1 MTRNGINASRTRT
14 RLLTFLLATAPIVAI
29 TGCGDDTVEP
39 MPTEPPVPTTVTI
52 APTSTTLRLPG
63 ATVRLIASV
72 QDQYGQPMSG
82 VAVTW
87 TSSDASVASVDSAGV
102 VSAIAIGT
110 AMVTARAGSASGSAE
125 VIIEEH
131 PDWGALTL
139 LYGATRGEG
148 WVNNHNWLTDAPLG
162 RWYGVNV
169 NTSGRVAQLNL
180 PENGLA
186 GVIPPELGRL
196 TDLSSLVLAD
206 NQLTGPIPTELGGL
220 GKLSVLKLERN
231 YLDNPIPVELGGLT
245 GLREVD
251 LRYNQLTGAIPSELG
266 RLHKLRS
273 LYLAHNELTG
283 VIPSALGDLGELWYM
298 DLGGNALTGP
308 IPPELGNLAE
318 LRLLWLDSNS
328 LTGAIPSELGKPA
341 HLGNLHLHSNKL
353 TGPIPP
359 ELGNL
364 AELGLLWLHSNN
376 LSGAIPPELGN
387 LSELEGLNLSSNQL
401 SGSLPTELGKLTN
414 LIYMK
419 VYGNELTGGLPTS
432 FLGLS
437 NLEDFLIEYG
447 GATNHGLC
455 VPATDQFRN
464 WARRVAA
471 RGHVDRSP
479 SPFCDEIDRRALETL
494 YEGGNGSR
502 WTRSDAWLDDE
513 DLGRWYGVRTDSLG
527 RVSGLDLT
535 SNGLSGYVPEQMG
548 RLAQLTEL
556 RIGQNEL
563 AGRLPLSLIGLPLDG
578 FDYGGTSLCVADDA
592 DFLRWLNGIPRHTG
606 TGVQCPPLTEREIL
620 EWLYRNTD
628 GPNWGENRGWL
639 TDAPLSE
646 WHGVHTDA
654 AGRVVALNL
663 SSNGLS
669 GPLPAELAQL
679 PELRQLLLA
688 GNDLTGPVPRTMGDL
703 GRLEWLDLAWND
715 LGGTIPGE
723 LGRLSALRRLRLGAN
738 TLSGP
743 IPPEL
748 GDLDRLEHLSL
759 GRNQLS
765 GAIPG
770 ELSKLYTLRSL
781 HLGRNALAGAV
792 PPELGNLDHLEEL
805 RLGSNQLTGEIPA
818 ALGRMS
824 ALRILELADN
834 SLSGPIPPALGGL
847 DRLERLLLG
856 SNELTGGIPGELGA
870 LAVLERMDL
879 ADNRLSGSLP
889 VELGKLV
896 SLVDLGLAINQL
908 SGPVPTELGGLQ
920 KLTGLDLGD
929 NQLTGSLPAGLGR
942 AVNLENLD
950 LRANA
955 LTGPVPAEFGNLTRL
970 KSLIL
975 ADNPA
980 LDGPL
985 PPAMTKLERLDRLM
999 AGGTGLCRPADR
1011 GFDVWFGRIA
1021 DRRLV
1026 RCEGGAAVYLTQS
1039 VQSWDDPVP
1048 LLAGKP
1054 ALLRVF
1060 VTAPGGTATMPDV
1073 KATFYVDGS
1082 ERHTVRIAAGG
1093 QSIPTD
1099 VAEGNLASSANADI
1113 PGRIIAPGL
1122 EMVIHVDLDGQLD
1135 AALGVTKRIPETG
1148 RMPVDVRTVPPFHLM
1163 LVPFVWQ
1170 TDPDPSVRQFVAEMA
1185 ADPEGHELLRDVRAL
1200 LPIAEF
1206 SVAARDPV
1214 ITSTTSPWKMIAEVG
1229 AVRAMEGGSGH
1240 WMGIFGKSERRA
1252 TNWPLG
1258 VAQVGGYLSV
1268 SEPIA
1273 GTMAHELGHNMGLL
1287 HAPCA
1292 CAGTD
1297 PWFPHPGGRIGVWGY
1312 DAEQSRLVPPDAA
1325 DVMSYCKTVYWI
1337 SDFFFN
1343 KALNHRLAGAD
1354 AASLAEAEPVRTLLL
1369 WGGRD
1374 ERGVPYLDPA
1384 FVVDAVPSLPRA
1396 GGEYAI
1402 QGITSDGTPLFSLPF
1417 DMPANPD
1424 AQGKETSFMFA
1435 LPAQPAWAGNLTS
1448 ITLSGPDGSVTLDG
1462 ESDRPMAILRD
1473 PRTGQVR
1480 GFLRDL
1486 PAAAVQT
1493 VAGGAT
1499 EQGAGPKLEVLF
1511 SRGIPDA
1518 AAWRR

>member
-1 MTRNGINASRTRT
+1 MTRSGTNAKA
-14 RLLTFLLATAPIVAI
+14 RLLRLLLAAAPIVVA
-29 TGCGDDTVEP
+29 GCGDDTVEP

-72 QDQYGQPMSG
+72 QDQYGQPMSV

-102 VSAIAIGT
+102 VSAMAIGT
-110 AMVTARAGSASGSAE
+110 ATVTARAGSASGSAE

-206 NQLTGPIPTELGGL
+206 NQLTGPIPTELGHL

-298 DLGGNALTGP
+298 DVGGNALTGP

-364 AELGLLWLHSNN
+364 AELGLLWLDSNN
-376 LSGAIPPELGN
+376 LSGPIPPELGN
-387 LSELEGLNLSSNQL
+387 LRALEGLGLSSNQL
-401 SGSLPTELGKLTN
+401 SGPLPPELGNLAS
-414 LIYMK
+414 LIY
-419 VYGNELTGGLPTS
+419 VHVFGNEFTGGLPRS
-432 FLGLS
+432 FLRL
-437 NLEDFLIEYG
+437 NRLEVFTIEYG
-447 GATNHGLC
+447 SSANHGLC

-471 RGHVDRSP
+471 RGSVDRSP
-479 SPFCDEIDRRALETL
+479 GPFCDEIDRRALEAL
-494 YEGGNGSR
+494 YQAGNGAR
-502 WTRSDAWLDDE
+502 WTRADGWLDDE

-527 RVSGLDLT
+527 RVSSLDLT
-535 SNGLSGYVPEQMG
+535 GNALSGYVPEPMG
-548 RLAQLTEL
+548 RLARLAEL

-563 AGRLPLSLIGLPLDG
+563 AGRLPLSLIGLPLDE

-592 DFLRWLNGIPRHTG
+592 DFREWLNGIPRHTG

-628 GPNWGENRGWL
+628 GPNWDENRGWL
-639 TDAPLSE
+639 TDTPLSE
-646 WHGVHTDA
+646 WHGVHTDD

-688 GNDLTGPVPRTMGDL
+688 GNDLTGSVPRTMGDL
-703 GRLEWLDLAWND
+703 DRLEWLDLAWND

-723 LGRLSALRRLRLGAN
+723 LGGLSALRHLRLDGNTLSGPVPPELGELDRLEHLGLGWNQLSGTIPRELGRLSALRSLRLADN
-738 TLSGP
+738 ALSGA

-748 GDLDRLEHLSL
+748 GDLDRLQE
-759 GRNQLS
+759 
-765 GAIPG
+765 
-770 ELSKLYTLRSL
+770 L
-781 HLGRNALAGAV
+781 HL
-792 PPELGNLDHLEEL
+792 E
-805 RLGSNQLTGEIPA
+805 SNQLTGEIPGD
-818 ALGRMS
+818 LGRMS

-834 SLSGPIPPALGGL
+834 SLSGPIPPALRGL

-856 SNELTGGIPGELGA
+856 SNELIGGIPGELGA

-889 VELGKLV
+889 AELGKLV

-955 LTGPVPAEFGNLTRL
+955 LVGSVPAEFGNLTRL
-970 KSLIL
+970 KALIL
-975 ADNPA
+975 ADNPD
-980 LDGPL
+980 LEGPL
-985 PPAMTKLERLDRLM
+985 PPAITMLERLDRLM

-1011 GFDVWFGRIA
+1011 GFDAWFGSIA

-1048 LLAGKP
+1048 LLAGEP

-1060 VTAPGGTATMPDV
+1060 VTAPGGTATMPEV
-1073 KATFYVDGS
+1073 KATFYINGS
-1082 ERHTVRIAAGG
+1082 ERHTVHVTGGG

-1099 VAEGNLASSANADI
+1099 IAEGNLASSANAEI
-1113 PGRIIAPGL
+1113 PGQIIAPGL
-1122 EMVIHVDLDGQLD
+1122 EMVIEVDPDGQLD
-1135 AALGVTKRIPETG
+1135 AALGVTKRIPQSG
-1148 RMPVDVRTVPPFHLM
+1148 RMPVNVRTVPPFNLT

-1170 TDPDPSVRQFVAEMA
+1170 TDPDPSVRELVAQMA

-1206 SVAARDPV
+1206 SAVARDPV
-1214 ITSTTSPWKMIAEVG
+1214 ITSTRSPWKLVAEVG
-1229 AVRAMEGGSGH
+1229 AVRAMEGGSGY
-1240 WMGIFGKSERRA
+1240 WMGIFGKSERGA
-1252 TNWPLG
+1252 INWPLG
-1258 VAQVGGYLSV
+1258 VAQIGGLVSV
-1268 SEPIA
+1268 SEPRA
-1273 GTMAHELGHNMGLL
+1273 GTMAHELGHNLGLL

-1292 CAGTD
+1292 CGATD

-1312 DAEQSRLVPPDAA
+1312 DAEHSKLVNPSAA
-1325 DVMSYCKTVYWI
+1325 DVMSYCRGGAYWI

-1343 KALNHRLAGAD
+1343 KALNHRLASAA
-1354 AASLAEAEPVRTLLL
+1354 AASFAEVEPVRTLLL

-1384 FVVDAVPSLPRA
+1384 FVVDAVPSLPQA
-1396 GGEYAI
+1396 GGEYTI

-1417 DMPANPD
+1417 DMPVNPD

-1435 LPAQPAWAGNLTS
+1435 LPVQPAWAGNLTS
-1448 ITLSGPDGSVTLDG
+1448 ITFSGPDGSVTLDG
-1462 ESDRPMAILRD
+1462 ESDHPMAILRD
-1473 PRTGQVR
+1473 PRSGQVR

-1486 PAAAVQT
+1486 PPAAAPS
-1493 VAGGAT
+1493 AIGGAAA
-1499 EQGAGPKLEVLF
+1499 QGAGPRFEVLF

>member
-1 MTRNGINASRTRT
+1 MQT
-14 RLLTFLLATAPIVAI
+14 RLPAMTLGLAVVGLTVV
-29 TGCGDDTVEP
+29 TGCGDDA
-39 MPTEPPVPTTVTI
+39 TEPASLVPASIAVSPAVSTLQSPGETVQLTAEVRDQNGQTMANAAVAWTTSH
-52 APTSTTLRLPG
+52 P
-63 ATVRLIASV
+63 
-72 QDQYGQPMSG
+72 
-82 VAVTW
+82 
-87 TSSDASVASVDSAGV
+87 SVASVDSAGV
-102 VSAIAIGT
+102 VSAKAIGT
-110 AMVTARAGSASGSAE
+110 ATVTARAGSASGSAE
-125 VIIEEH
+125 VTIEEH

-148 WVNNHNWLTDAPLG
+148 WVNNHNWMTDAPLG
-162 RWYGVNV
+162 RWYGVSV

-196 TDLSSLVLAD
+196 TELSSLVLAD

-273 LYLAHNELTG
+273 LYLSDNELTG
-283 VIPSALGDLGELWYM
+283 MIPSELGDLGELWYM
-298 DLGGNALTGP
+298 DLRDNALTGP
-308 IPPELGNLAE
+308 IPPELGNLV
-318 LRLLWLDSNS
+318 
-328 LTGAIPSELGKPA
+328 
-341 HLGNLHLHSNKL
+341 
-353 TGPIPP
+353 
-359 ELGNL
+359 
-364 AELGLLWLHSNN
+364 ELGLLWLHSNN
-376 LSGAIPPELGN
+376 LSGPIPPELGN
-387 LSELEGLNLSSNQL
+387 LSGLEGLLLSHNQL
-401 SGSLPTELGKLTN
+401 SGPLPAELGKLTS
-414 LIYMK
+414 LIY
-419 VYGNELTGGLPTS
+419 VHINGNELTGSLPSS
-432 FLGLS
+432 FLGLN
-437 NLEDFLIEYG
+437 NLEDFLIEHG
-447 GATNHGLC
+447 RTTNHGLC

-471 RGHVDRSP
+471 RGSVDRSP
-479 SPFCDEIDRRALETL
+479 SPFCDEIDRRALEVL
-494 YEGGNGSR
+494 YEAGNGSR

-535 SNGLSGYVPEQMG
+535 SNGLSGYVPEHMG
-548 RLAQLTEL
+548 RLAQLAEL

-563 AGRLPLSLIGLPLDG
+563 AGRLPLSLIGLSLDE

-628 GPNWGENRGWL
+628 GPNWGESRGWL

-646 WHGVHTDA
+646 WHGVHADA

-663 SSNGLS
+663 SSNRLS

-679 PELRQLLLA
+679 PELRELLLG
-688 GNDLTGPVPRTMGDL
+688 GNDLTGPVPSELGDL
-703 GRLEWLDLAWND
+703 DRLEWLDLAWND

-723 LGRLSALRRLRLGAN
+723 LGGLSALRRLRLDGN

-743 IPPEL
+743 VPPEL

-770 ELSKLYTLRSL
+770 ELGKLYTLRSL

-856 SNELTGGIPGELGA
+856 SNELSGGIPGELGA

-929 NQLTGSLPAGLGR
+929 NHLTGSLPAGLGR

-955 LTGPVPAEFGNLTRL
+955 LVGPVPAEFGNLTRL

-1073 KATFYVDGS
+1073 KATFYINGS
-1082 ERHTVRIAAGG
+1082 ERHTVHVTGG
-1093 QSIPTD
+1093 GRSIPTD
-1099 VAEGNLASSANADI
+1099 IAEGNLASSANAEI
-1113 PGRIIAPGL
+1113 PGQIIAPGL
-1122 EMVIHVDLDGQLD
+1122 EMVIEVDPDGQLD
-1135 AALGVTKRIPETG
+1135 ASLGVTKRIPQSG
-1148 RMPVDVRTVPPFHLM
+1148 RMPVNVRTVPPFNLT

-1170 TDPDPSVRQFVAEMA
+1170 TDPDPSVRELVAQMA
-1185 ADPEGHELLRDVRAL
+1185 ADPEGHELLGDVRAL

-1206 SVAARDPV
+1206 SAVARDPV
-1214 ITSTTSPWKMIAEVG
+1214 ITSTRSPWKLVAEVG
-1229 AVRAMEGGSGH
+1229 AVRAMEGGSGY
-1240 WMGIFGKSERRA
+1240 WMGIFGKSERGA
-1252 TNWPLG
+1252 ITWPLG
-1258 VAQVGGYLSV
+1258 VARLGGHVSV

-1273 GTMAHELGHNMGLL
+1273 GTMAHELGHNLGLL

-1369 WGGRD
+1369 WSGRD
-1374 ERGVPYLDPA
+1374 ERGLPYLDPA

-1417 DMPANPD
+1417 DMPVNPD

-1435 LPAQPAWAGNLTS
+1435 LPLQAAWVGNLVS

-1462 ESDRPMAILRD
+1462 DTDRPMAILRD
-1473 PRTGQVR
+1473 LRSGQVR
-1480 GFLRDL
+1480 GFLGDVAD
-1486 PAAAVQT
+1486 PAAVQAAQASGDA
-1493 VAGGAT
+1493 AGP
-1499 EQGAGPKLEVLF
+1499 GAGPGLEILF

-1518 AAWRR
+1518 VFSRR